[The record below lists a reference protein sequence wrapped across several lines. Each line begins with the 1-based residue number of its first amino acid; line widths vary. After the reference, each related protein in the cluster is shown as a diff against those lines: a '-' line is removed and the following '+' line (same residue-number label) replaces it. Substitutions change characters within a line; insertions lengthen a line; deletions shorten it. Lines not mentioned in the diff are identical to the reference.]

1 MYNKRIMIH
10 MKSLLSKYKSVFD
23 GLGCLPG
30 ECHITVNKDV
40 RPKIDPPRKVPFSLH
55 DRLKKELDHM
65 ESLDV
70 ITKVTEPTSWV
81 SSLILVEKK
90 NGQLR
95 VCLDPRNLNEAI
107 CRSHYPIPTID
118 IVRSKLHGASYFST
132 LDASS
137 GFWVI
142 CLDLESSMLCTFNT
156 PFGRY
161 RFKRL
166 PFGINCAP
174 EIFHRIMT
182 ETFGVLPGVMVY
194 ADDILVY
201 GKDRQEHDENLQRVF
216 KKAQEVNLKFNKS
229 KCKFGH
235 TQVKYLGHI
244 FSKNGVSPDPDK
256 VRAIKDMPSPVCLK
270 DLQRFLGILNYLG
283 GFIKNLA
290 EETEPLRL
298 LLKKSSEWSWNESH
312 EATFT
317 RLKNIICQAPVLSHY
332 NVKKSVVLSVDSSQS
347 AVGAVLLQDNHPI
360 CYASKTLT
368 SSQKNMAQIE
378 KELYAI
384 VFGCIRFHQYLYG
397 KIVTVET
404 DHRPLITL
412 FKKPLAE
419 VPTRLQRLMLR
430 LQSYDLKVE
439 YKPGTKMYI
448 ADSLSRAALP
458 ECSEDELDEDVMV
471 HVNMLVKNLPIS
483 EERLQWLVEA
493 TENDECL
500 QLLKKYYQKGWPD
513 RKSEVNKLVLP
524 YWNCRHEV
532 HAVGNLLLKG
542 NSLIIPTK
550 LRSEIL
556 KIIHSGHQ
564 GIEKSKNFARGV
576 VYWPLMSH
584 DIQQC
589 VENCEIC
596 LSHRN
601 ANPPEPLMSHKIC
614 SFPWEKVGMDYLK
627 FKNQTI
633 LVVED
638 YYSNYIEIANVSS
651 TGAKALINA
660 LKPIFSRHGIPVFA
674 NTDNGPPYNSQE
686 FKQFLES
693 WNITH
698 TTSSPYLPR
707 SNGLVESGVKI
718 VKRILT
724 KCAESGDDPYLALL
738 QYRTTP
744 RNNLPSPSELLM
756 SRRLRTLIPTVVK
769 HLEPKV
775 MSHRIYKKIKQ
786 QNNYKQKFYYDKK
799 SKKLPNVNK
808 GDKIMF
814 KKSPESKWQPG
825 KIVKECDQPRSFI
838 VEAPDGS
845 TYRRNRQH
853 LLSSHSS
860 SPTKD
865 TIHENK
871 VESPVSNKHVSPKK
885 EMRME
890 DCKESKDKGI
900 KTTISGRQVKPP
912 VRFQD
917 CYD

>member
-1 MYNKRIMIH
+1 MYNKRKIIH

-40 RPKIDPPRKVPFSLH
+40 RSKIDPPRKIPFSLH

-81 SSLILVEKK
+81 SSLLLVEKK

-142 CLDLESSMLCTFNT
+142 CLDTESSMLCTFNT

-201 GKDRQEHDENLQRVF
+201 GKDSQEHDENLQRVF
-216 KKAQEVNLKFNKS
+216 KKAQEVNLKFNK
-229 KCKFGH
+229 K
-235 TQVKYLGHI
+235 
-244 FSKNGVSPDPDK
+244 
-256 VRAIKDMPSPVCLK
+256 
-270 DLQRFLGILNYLG
+270 
-283 GFIKNLA
+283 
-290 EETEPLRL
+290 
-298 LLKKSSEWSWNESH
+298 
-312 EATFT
+312 
-317 RLKNIICQAPVLSHY
+317 
-332 NVKKSVVLSVDSSQS
+332 
-347 AVGAVLLQDNHPI
+347 
-360 CYASKTLT
+360 
-368 SSQKNMAQIE
+368 
-378 KELYAI
+378 
-384 VFGCIRFHQYLYG
+384 
-397 KIVTVET
+397 
-404 DHRPLITL
+404 
-412 FKKPLAE
+412 
-419 VPTRLQRLMLR
+419 
-430 LQSYDLKVE
+430 
-439 YKPGTKMYI
+439 
-448 ADSLSRAALP
+448 
-458 ECSEDELDEDVMV
+458 
-471 HVNMLVKNLPIS
+471 
-483 EERLQWLVEA
+483 ERLQWLVQA

-500 QLLKKYYQKGWPD
+500 QLLKKYYKEGWPD

-589 VENCEIC
+589 VEHCETC

-614 SFPWEKVGMDYLK
+614 TFPWEKVGVDYLK

-633 LVVED
+633 LVIED

-660 LKPIFSRHGIPVFA
+660 LKSIFSRHGIPVFL
-674 NTDNGPPYNSQE
+674 NSDNGPPYNSQE
-686 FKQFLES
+686 FKQFLAS
-693 WNITH
+693 WSITH

-756 SRRLRTLIPTVVK
+756 SRRLRTLIPTVIK

-799 SKKLPNVNK
+799 SKILPNVKK

-825 KIVKECDQPRSFI
+825 EIVKECEQPRSFI

-853 LLSSHSS
+853 ISSHFP

-865 TIHENK
+865 ISQEK
-871 VESPVSNKHVSPKK
+871 KGESPVSSKNVSPKM

-890 DCKESKDKGI
+890 ESKESKDEGI
-900 KTTISGRQVKPP
+900 KRTISGRQVKAP

-917 CYD
+917 CM